1 MPLNFRKT
9 RFVGVAANLGQC
21 PMDGLP
27 EVVLSGRSNV
37 GKSSLINTIAGQK
50 QLARVSSTPG
60 KTKLV
65 IYFNVEDKL
74 YLTDL
79 PGYGFTKTGHHKKTD
94 FSSLVDT
101 YLTGERPIALVLHL
115 LDIRHE
121 PSGLDVQMIAW
132 LEAND
137 VPYRV
142 ILTKCDKLSRQQ
154 ISQQVQAMTKW
165 LDLEEDVN
173 LIAFSSLNRT
183 GLGELRELVASVV
196 GETAASVD

>member
-1 MPLNFRKT
+1 MSLNFRKT

-65 IYFNVEDKL
+65 IYFNVK
-74 YLTDL
+74 TAL
-79 PGYGFTKTGHHKKTD
+79 PDRPAGYGFTKTGHHKKTD

-101 YLTGERPIALVLHL
+101 YLTV
-115 LDIRHE
+115 
-121 PSGLDVQMIAW
+121 
-132 LEAND
+132 
-137 VPYRV
+137 
-142 ILTKCDKLSRQQ
+142 
-154 ISQQVQAMTKW
+154 
-165 LDLEEDVN
+165 
-173 LIAFSSLNRT
+173 
-183 GLGELRELVASVV
+183 
-196 GETAASVD
+196 